1 MTDNTNEAQ
10 KLDLAQRIAAALT
23 RTDEPVPNPSAL
35 ERRESDIELG
45 VVPFHLQHLHN
56 LLVDAERGEH
66 SIIHK
71 LFFRSLDS
79 HIISTDV
86 DLHKIKLLPDWTVLG
101 VPDDGRSR
109 SGGMPDGMI
118 MIELGRFPPERESR
132 GFLDFLLGRGA
143 RGRRH

>member
-1 MTDNTNEAQ
+1 MTDTTTEDL

-45 VVPFHLQHLHN
+45 VVPRHLQHLHN
-56 LLVDAERGEH
+56 LLVDAERGD
-66 SIIHK
+66 SRMIHG
-71 LFFRSLDS
+71 LFFDSLKD
-79 HIISTDV
+79 HIVEAGV

-118 MIELGRFPPERESR
+118 MIELGRFPPEREAR